1 MKAGRLLGFF
11 LIGSLSLAGGAAY
24 YHFRPAP
31 QPVHAP
37 NSHPARLALLPP
49 SISPPPE
56 RTGASVADSAAPPPQ
71 PRFTERRQPAPRR
84 YVGTVGGQ
92 PATAELSWP
101 HPDSVSGR
109 FYYWRG
115 GAAYWLTSPEG
126 RGTQELVVTLDS
138 PGPAQ
143 ASGQW
148 RLSRPPGPLLQGT
161 WVTANG
167 QQQPFVLREDYQGS
181 ARYELLTSTL
191 TLPADEQQQAPVYSH
206 DFVHLLGPA
215 ARRLPLRRAQCPPK
229 AGRQRFVRDFPHDGD
244 VFCNYNI
251 DVTLN
256 EFHLLGY
263 RTWGVI
269 DPFEGQNDWEVTYT
283 LLDLTTGRK
292 LILASQLRPGYARP
306 LRRLLGAHL
315 LASYAP
321 QAVPDPLDAG
331 FTPKWIMEHGRLIL
345 LAPLPGQDSDADI
358 AYGAGM
364 GLTAQGLAVE
374 YSYGSDV
381 LLLPYAELRPLVRP
395 GTHLARMLRARG
407 LW

>member
-1 MKAGRLLGFF
+1 
-11 LIGSLSLAGGAAY
+11 
-24 YHFRPAP
+24 
-31 QPVHAP
+31 
-37 NSHPARLALLPP
+37 
-49 SISPPPE
+49 
-56 RTGASVADSAAPPPQ
+56 
-71 PRFTERRQPAPRR
+71 
-84 YVGTVGGQ
+84 VGGQ

-115 GAAYWLTSPEG
+115 RAAYWLTSPAG

-148 RLSRPPGPLLQGT
+148 QLSRPLGPLLQGT
-161 WVTANG
+161 WITANG
-167 QQQPFVLREDYQGS
+167 QRQPFVLREDYQGS
-181 ARYELLTSTL
+181 AHYELLTSTL
-191 TLPADEQQQAPVYSH
+191 TLPVDKAEQQAPVYSH

-215 ARRLPLRRAQCPPK
+215 ARRLPLRRAQCPPR
-229 AGRQRFVRDFPHDGD
+229 AGRRRFVRDFPHDGN

-251 DVTLN
+251 DITLN
-256 EFHLLGY
+256 EFQLLGY

-283 LLDLTTGRK
+283 LLDLTTGRE
-292 LILASQLRPGYARP
+292 LTLASQLRPGYARP

-321 QAVPDPLDAG
+321 LAVPDPLDAG

-345 LAPLPGQDSDADI
+345 LAPLPGQDSDADM

-364 GLTAQGLAVE
+364 GLTAQGLAME
-374 YSYGSDV
+374 YSFGSDV

-395 GTHLARMLRARG
+395 GTPLARLLAARG

>member
-1 MKAGRLLGFF
+1 MKPGRRLLGFF

-31 QPVHAP
+31 QPALASSP
-37 NSHPARLALLPP
+37 RLTRLAPPLPGA
-49 SISPPPE
+49 SPPPG
-56 RTGASVADSAAPPPQ
+56 RAKASVAASAAPAAPPPG
-71 PRFTERRQPAPRR
+71 FTEQRRPAPRH

-92 PATAELSWP
+92 PATAEFSWS

-115 GAAYWLTSPEG
+115 STEYQITSPAG
-126 RGTQELVVTLDS
+126 RGTQELVVAVEWPDS
-138 PGPAQ
+138 TQ
-143 ASGQW
+143 ANGQW

-161 WVTANG
+161 WVAANG
-167 QQQPFVLREDYQGS
+167 QRQPFVLREDYQGS
-181 ARYELLTSTL
+181 ARYELLASTL
-191 TLPADEQQQAPVYSH
+191 TMPIGERYQAPVYRH

-244 VFCNYNI
+244 VFCDYSI

-256 EFHLLGY
+256 EFQLLGY
-263 RTWGVI
+263 RTWGLV
-269 DPFEGQNDWEVTYT
+269 DPFEGQNDWEITYT
-283 LLDLTTGRK
+283 LLDLTTGRE
-292 LILASQLRPGYARP
+292 LTLDSQLRPGYARP
-306 LRRLLGAHL
+306 LRRLLGARVI
-315 LASYAP
+315 ASNA
-321 QAVPDPLDAG
+321 LREGRNLG
-331 FTPKWIMEHGRLIL
+331 FTPKWVQEHGRRVL
-345 LAPLPGQDSDADI
+345 LAPLPGQDPEDM

-374 YSYGSDV
+374 YAYGTDV
-381 LLLPYAELRPLVRP
+381 LLLPYRELRPLVRP
-395 GTHLARMLRARG
+395 GTPLARLLKARG